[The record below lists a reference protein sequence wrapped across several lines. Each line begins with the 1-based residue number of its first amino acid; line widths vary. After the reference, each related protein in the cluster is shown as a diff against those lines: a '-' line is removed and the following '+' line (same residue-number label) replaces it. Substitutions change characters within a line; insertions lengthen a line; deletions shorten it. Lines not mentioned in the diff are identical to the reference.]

1 MNGIIKC
8 TVYEEMKHFFVQF
21 SLEKYPFR
29 SENSMYKYTDNTQ
42 SSFLSFDQPMGLHMN
57 PNNRWIRMA
66 DAIPWAIF
74 ERKYSRLFK
83 GKNGRVAKPL
93 RLALGSLIIQTKYQ
107 YSDRELVD
115 QLTENPY
122 YQYFIGLPGYQEE
135 PPIDAST
142 LVLFRKRLKM
152 DIIAEANEYMLDAF
166 KEKESKD
173 KKDDDDHMDPP
184 AGSSSNDRA
193 ETENE
198 NKGTLMLDATCAPS
212 NIRYPQDFSLLN
224 EAREKLETI
233 IIRFCKSYGLK
244 RPRMYRRQARKNYLA
259 LAKAKKR
266 STKKIRTTIRKQLSY
281 IKRDINYLECYM
293 EEGHAPTSKEISLL
307 MTINKLYEQQQYM
320 YQNKVH
326 SVENR
331 IVSISQPWLRPIV
344 RGKTKSPV
352 EFGAKFDL
360 SIDETGMGRIEKI
373 SYEAYNESTI
383 LTEAIERYKER
394 IGHYPER
401 VLVDQIYRTRE
412 NRGFCKLHGIRLS
425 GPKLG
430 RPSLAK
436 QSAKEK
442 KQEYQD
448 NTDRIE
454 VERSFS
460 LSKRCYGL
468 GLIRTKLYDTTLTS
482 IALSVFVTNLF
493 KIQSRILFVLI
504 LLWQLITYRSAE
516 FEPEMI

>member
-1 MNGIIKC
+1 MYKC
-8 TVYEEMKHFFVQF
+8 T
-21 SLEKYPFR
+21 
-29 SENSMYKYTDNTQ
+29 NNTQ
-42 SSFLSFDQPMGLHMN
+42 SSFLSFNQPIGLYMN
-57 PNNRWIRMA
+57 PENRWVKMA
-66 DAIPWAIF
+66 DAIPWEIF
-74 ERKYSRLFK
+74 EKKYSRLFK

-93 RLALGSLIIQTKYQ
+93 RLALGSLIIQTKYP

-152 DIIAEANEYMLDAF
+152 DVIMEANEYMLEAF

-173 KKDDDDHMDPP
+173 KNDDDHTNPP
-184 AGSSSNDRA
+184 SGGGDGESK
-193 ETENE
+193 TEPEQEPE
-198 NKGTLMLDATCAPS
+198 NKGTLMLDATCVPS

-233 IIRFCKSYGLK
+233 IIRFCISYGFS

-259 LAKAKKR
+259 LAKAKKC
-266 STKKIRTTIRKQLSY
+266 STKKIRATIRKQLAY
-281 IKRDINYLECYM
+281 IKRDIGYLESYM
-293 EEGHAPTSKEISLL
+293 EEGYAPTSQEISLL
-307 MTINKLYEQQQYM
+307 MTIYKLYEQQQYM

-331 IVSISQPWLRPIV
+331 IVSISQPWIRPIV
-344 RGKTKSPV
+344 RGKTKAPF

-360 SIDETGMGRIEKI
+360 SIDDSGLGRIEKI
-373 SYEAYNESTI
+373 CYDAYNESTV
-383 LTEAIERYKER
+383 LVEAVERFRER
-394 IGHYPER
+394 TGHYPER
-401 VLVDQIYRTRE
+401 LLADQIYRTRD
-412 NRGFCKLHGIRLS
+412 NRNFCKLHGIRLS
-425 GPKLG
+425 DPKLG
-430 RPSLAK
+430 RPSLTK
-436 QSAKEK
+436 QSSKEK

-460 LSKRCYGL
+460 LSKRCYGMD
-468 GLIRTKLYDTTLTS
+468 LIRTKLYDTTLTS
-482 IALSVFVTNLF
+482 IALSVFVMNLF
-493 KIQSRILFVLI
+493 KIQLRILFALI
-504 LLWQLITYRSAE
+504 YLLELIGLQPAD
-516 FEPEMI
+516 FEPETV

>member
-1 MNGIIKC
+1 
-8 TVYEEMKHFFVQF
+8 
-21 SLEKYPFR
+21 
-29 SENSMYKYTDNTQ
+29 MYKFTDNTQ
-42 SSFLSFDQPMGLHMN
+42 SNFLNFNQPIGLHMN
-57 PNNRWIRMA
+57 PENRWVKMA
-66 DAIPWAIF
+66 DAIPWEIF
-74 ERKYSRLFK
+74 EKKYSRLFK

-107 YSDRELVD
+107 YSDRELVE

-135 PPIDAST
+135 PPVDAST

-152 DIIAEANEYMLDAF
+152 DVIAEANEYMLEAF
-166 KEKESKD
+166 KEKEFQD
-173 KKDDDDHMDPP
+173 KNDDDHTNPP
-184 AGSSSNDRA
+184 SGGGSNVSKA
-193 ETENE
+193 EPGKTPE

-233 IIRFCKSYGLK
+233 IIRFCKRYGFS

-266 STKKIRTTIRKQLSY
+266 STKKIRATIRKQLSY
-281 IKRDINYLECYM
+281 IRRDIGYLESYM
-293 EEGHAPTSKEISLL
+293 EDGYAPTSKEISLL
-307 MTINKLYEQQQYM
+307 MTIYKLYEQQQYM
-320 YQNKVH
+320 YQNKIH

-331 IVSISQPWLRPIV
+331 IVSIMQPWIRPIV
-344 RGKTKSPV
+344 RGKTKAPV

-360 SIDETGMGRIEKI
+360 SVDDSGLGRIEKI
-373 SYEAYNESTI
+373 SYEAYNESTVLI
-383 LTEAIERYKER
+383 EAVNRFRERT
-394 IGHYPER
+394 GHYPER
-401 VLVDQIYRTRE
+401 LLADQIYRTRE
-412 NRGFCKLHGIRLS
+412 NRSFCKSHGIRLS

-436 QSAKEK
+436 QSAEER

-460 LSKRCYGL
+460 LSKRCYGM

-493 KIQSRILFVLI
+493 KIQSRILFALI
-504 LLWQLITYRSAE
+504 YLLELIGLQFAD
-516 FEPEMI
+516 FEPEAV

>member
-1 MNGIIKC
+1 
-8 TVYEEMKHFFVQF
+8 
-21 SLEKYPFR
+21 
-29 SENSMYKYTDNTQ
+29 MYKFTDNTQ
-42 SSFLSFDQPMGLHMN
+42 SNFLSFNQPIGLHMN
-57 PNNRWIRMA
+57 PENRWVKMA
-66 DAIPWAIF
+66 DAIPWEIF
-74 ERKYSRLFK
+74 EKKYARLFK
-83 GKNGRVAKPL
+83 GKKGRVAKPL

-107 YSDRELVD
+107 YSDRELVE

-122 YQYFIGLPGYQEE
+122 YQYFIGLSGYQEE

-152 DIIAEANEYMLDAF
+152 DIIMEANEYILKAF
-166 KEKESKD
+166 EEKESGD
-173 KKDDDDHMDPP
+173 KKEDAHTNPP
-184 AGSSSNDRA
+184 SGGESEQNEVS
-193 ETENE
+193 EQVPE

-233 IIRFCKSYGLK
+233 IIRFCKSYGFS

-266 STKKIRTTIRKQLSY
+266 STTKIRATIRKQLAY
-281 IKRDINYLECYM
+281 IKRDIKYLENYM
-293 EEGHAPTSKEISLL
+293 EDGYAPTSKEISLL
-307 MTINKLYEQQQYM
+307 MTIYKLYQQQQYM
-320 YQNKVH
+320 YQNKTH

-331 IVSISQPWLRPIV
+331 IVSITQPWIRPIV
-344 RGKTKSPV
+344 RGKTKAPV

-360 SIDETGMGRIEKI
+360 SVDDKGLGRIEKI
-373 SYEAYNESTI
+373 TYDAYNESTV
-383 LTEAIERYKER
+383 LVEAVKRFKER
-394 IGHYPER
+394 TGHYPER
-401 VLVDQIYRTRE
+401 LLADQIYRTRD
-412 NRGFCKLHGIRLS
+412 NRNFCKLHGIRLS

-430 RPSLAK
+430 RPSLVK
-436 QSAKEK
+436 QSAKER

-460 LSKRCYGL
+460 LSKRCYGMD
-468 GLIRTKLYDTTLTS
+468 LIRTKLYDTTLTS

-493 KIQSRILFVLI
+493 KIQSRILFGLI
-504 LLWQLITYRSAE
+504 FLLELTGLQAADY
-516 FEPEMI
+516 EPEMV

>member
-1 MNGIIKC
+1 
-8 TVYEEMKHFFVQF
+8 
-21 SLEKYPFR
+21 
-29 SENSMYKYTDNTQ
+29 MYKYTDNTQ
-42 SSFLSFDQPMGLHMN
+42 SNFLDFNQPIGLHMN
-57 PNNRWIRMA
+57 PENRWVKMA
-66 DAIPWAIF
+66 AAIPWEVF
-74 ERKYSRLFK
+74 EKKYSRLFK

-107 YSDRELVD
+107 YSDRELVE

-152 DIIAEANEYMLDAF
+152 DVIMEANEYMLDAV
-166 KEKESKD
+166 KEKESSD
-173 KKDDDDHMDPP
+173 KKDDDHNNPP
-184 AGSSSNDRA
+184 SGGEGNGQDTKQ
-193 ETENE
+193 EQFPE

-233 IIRFCKSYGLK
+233 IIRFCKTYGFS
-244 RPRMYRRQARKNYLA
+244 RPRMYRRIARKNYLA

-266 STKKIRTTIRKQLSY
+266 STKKIRATIRKQLAF
-281 IKRDINYLECYM
+281 IRRDIGYLENFMQDGY
-293 EEGHAPTSKEISLL
+293 APTLKESTLL
-307 MTINKLYEQQQYM
+307 LTIYKLYEQQQYM
-320 YQNKVH
+320 YQNKTH
-326 SVENR
+326 SVNNH
-331 IVSISQPWLRPIV
+331 IVSIAQPWIRPIV

-360 SIDETGMGRIEKI
+360 SIDDNGLGRIEKI
-373 SYEAYNESTI
+373 SYDAYNESTV
-383 LTEAIERYKER
+383 LKEAAERFRER
-394 IGHYPER
+394 TGHYPER
-401 VLVDQIYRTRE
+401 ILVDQIYRTRE
-412 NRGFCKLHGIRLS
+412 NRKYCKMHGIRLS

-430 RPSLAK
+430 RPGLEK
-436 QSAKEK
+436 QPAKEK

-454 VERSFS
+454 VERAFS
-460 LSKRCYGL
+460 LSKRCYGM

-482 IALSVFVTNLF
+482 IALSIFVTNLF
-493 KIQSRILFVLI
+493 KIQSRILFTFLW
-504 LLWQLITYRSAE
+504 LLELLTHQSAD
-516 FEPEMI
+516 FELEAV

>member
-1 MNGIIKC
+1 
-8 TVYEEMKHFFVQF
+8 
-21 SLEKYPFR
+21 
-29 SENSMYKYTDNTQ
+29 MYKYTDNTQ
-42 SSFLSFDQPMGLHMN
+42 SNFLSFNQPMGLHMN
-57 PNNRWIRMA
+57 PENRWIKMA
-66 DAIPWAIF
+66 DAIPWDIF
-74 ERKYSRLFK
+74 EKKYSRLFK

-107 YSDRELVD
+107 YSDRELVN

-122 YQYFIGLPGYQEE
+122 YQYFIGLSGYQEE

-152 DIIAEANEYMLDAF
+152 DVIMEANEYMLNAF
-166 KEKESKD
+166 KEKESND
-173 KKDDDDHMDPP
+173 KKDDDDDHTNLS
-184 AGSSSNDRA
+184 AGGSRSDV
-193 ETENE
+193 TESELE

-233 IIRFCKSYGLK
+233 IIRFCKSYGFS

-266 STKKIRTTIRKQLSY
+266 STKKIRATIRKQLSY
-281 IKRDINYLECYM
+281 IKRDIKYLESYM
-293 EEGHAPTSKEISLL
+293 EEGYAPVSKEISLL
-307 MTINKLYEQQQYM
+307 MTIYKLYEQQQYM

-331 IVSISQPWLRPIV
+331 IVSISQPWIRPIV
-344 RGKTKSPV
+344 RGKTKAPV

-360 SIDETGMGRIEKI
+360 SLDENGLGRIEKI
-373 SYEAYNESTI
+373 SYEAYNESTVLI
-383 LTEAIERYKER
+383 EAIERFKER
-394 IGHYPER
+394 TGHYPER
-401 VLVDQIYRTRE
+401 VLADQIYRTRE

-430 RPSLAK
+430 RPSLMK

-442 KQEYQD
+442 QQEYQD

-493 KIQSRILFVLI
+493 KIRARILFALI
-504 LLWQLITYRSAE
+504 WLRKLIVYQVAE
-516 FEPEMI
+516 FEPETV

>member
-1 MNGIIKC
+1 
-8 TVYEEMKHFFVQF
+8 
-21 SLEKYPFR
+21 
-29 SENSMYKYTDNTQ
+29 MYKCTDNTQ
-42 SSFLSFDQPMGLHMN
+42 SNFLNFNQPIGLHMN
-57 PNNRWIRMA
+57 PENRWVKMA
-66 DAIPWAIF
+66 DAIPWEIF
-74 ERKYSRLFK
+74 EKKYSRLFK

-107 YSDRELVD
+107 YSDRELVE

-152 DIIAEANEYMLDAF
+152 DVIMEANEYMLDAF
-166 KEKESKD
+166 KEKGTSD
-173 KKDDDDHMDPP
+173 KKEDDHTDPP
-184 AGSSSNDRA
+184 SGSGADEQKA
-193 ETENE
+193 EPEQKEPE

-233 IIRFCKSYGLK
+233 IIRFCKAYGFS

-259 LAKAKKR
+259 LAKARKR
-266 STKKIRTTIRKQLSY
+266 STRKIRATIRKQLAY
-281 IKRDINYLECYM
+281 IKRDIKYLENYM
-293 EEGHAPTSKEISLL
+293 EDGYAPTSKEISLL
-307 MTINKLYEQQQYM
+307 MTIDKLYEQQQYM

-326 SVENR
+326 RVENR
-331 IVSISQPWLRPIV
+331 IVSIAQPWLRPIV
-344 RGKTKSPV
+344 RGKTKAPV

-360 SIDETGMGRIEKI
+360 SVDDDGLGRIEKI
-373 SYEAYNESTI
+373 SYDAYNESTVLI
-383 LTEAIERYKER
+383 EAVERFKER
-394 IGHYPER
+394 TGHYPER
-401 VLVDQIYRTRE
+401 LLADQIYRTRD
-412 NRGFCKLHGIRLS
+412 NRNFCKAHGIRLS

-436 QSAKEK
+436 QTAKEK

-460 LSKRCYGL
+460 LSKRCYGMD
-468 GLIRTKLYDTTLTS
+468 LIRTRLYDTTLTS

-493 KIQSRILFVLI
+493 KIQSRILSALI
-504 LLWQLITYRSAE
+504 FLLNLIGLQPAD
-516 FEPEMI
+516 FEPRMV

>member
-1 MNGIIKC
+1 MYKC
-8 TVYEEMKHFFVQF
+8 T
-21 SLEKYPFR
+21 
-29 SENSMYKYTDNTQ
+29 DNAQ
-42 SSFLSFDQPMGLHMN
+42 SNFLNFNQPIGLHMN
-57 PNNRWIRMA
+57 PENRWIRMA
-66 DAIPWAIF
+66 DAIPWEIF
-74 ERKYSRLFK
+74 EKKYSRLFK

-152 DIIAEANEYMLDAF
+152 DVIMEANEYMLEAF
-166 KEKESKD
+166 KEKEASD
-173 KKDDDDHMDPP
+173 KKDDDHTNPP
-184 AGSSSNDRA
+184 SGGGCEEQKAKPEQQEG
-193 ETENE
+193 E

-224 EAREKLETI
+224 EAREKLEII
-233 IIRFCKSYGLK
+233 IIRFCKTYGFS
-244 RPRMYRRQARKNYLA
+244 RPRMYRKQARKNYLA

-266 STKKIRTTIRKQLSY
+266 STKKIRATIRKQLAY
-281 IKRDINYLECYM
+281 ITRDIKYLESYM
-293 EEGHAPTSKEISLL
+293 EDGYAPTSKEISLL
-307 MTINKLYEQQQYM
+307 MTIYKLYEQQQYM

-331 IVSISQPWLRPIV
+331 IVSITQPWIRPIV
-344 RGKTKSPV
+344 RGKTKTPV

-360 SIDETGMGRIEKI
+360 SVDDNGLGRIEKI
-373 SYEAYNESTI
+373 SYDAYNESTVLI
-383 LTEAIERYKER
+383 EAVERFRER
-394 IGHYPER
+394 TGHYPER
-401 VLVDQIYRTRE
+401 LLADQIYRTRD
-412 NRGFCKLHGIRLS
+412 NRNFCKAHGIRLS

-460 LSKRCYGL
+460 LSKRCYGMD
-468 GLIRTKLYDTTLTS
+468 LIRTKLYDTTLTS

-493 KIQSRILFVLI
+493 KIQSQILFVLLWLRQ
-504 LLWQLITYRSAE
+504 LLRYQPAD
-516 FEPEMI
+516 FESETV